1 MTEYYTVK
9 RIDNSRLIR
18 PMAPARLK
26 DYWRRVGVGAAMAA
40 CLLIYTWQHFEC
52 IRLRYEVQKLQADR
66 AEAFSTNARL
76 HIQVSSLNSPS
87 RVDTIAQSE
96 LGMTIHTPGEAIS
109 ADSTAVDAVLLQA
122 HLPSQQ
128 RQ

>member
-52 IRLRYEVQKLQADR
+52 IRLRYEVQKLQGDR
-66 AEAFSTNARL
+66 AEALEANQRL
-76 HIQVSSLNSPS
+76 HATVSSLNAPV
-87 RVDTIAQSE
+87 RVETIAQTE
-96 LGMTIHTPGEAIS
+96 LGMTVHTPGEFVS
-109 ADSTAVDAVLLQA
+109 ADSTAVDAVLVQA
-122 HLPSQQ
+122 HLTSQQ
-128 RQ
+128 R